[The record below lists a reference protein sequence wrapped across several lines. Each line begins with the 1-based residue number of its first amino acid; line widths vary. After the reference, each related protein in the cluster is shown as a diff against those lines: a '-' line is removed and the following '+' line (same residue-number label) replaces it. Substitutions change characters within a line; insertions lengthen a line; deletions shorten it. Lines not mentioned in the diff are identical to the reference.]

1 MMRRHFAEVLARE
14 GAHLAQVTD
23 GAELA
28 SWRRRVVH
36 ELMDPQSPYAL
47 ALRQTGDVPSRLAFL
62 GCWRGLIAG
71 MVERLL
77 LTPDAGEVTCPS
89 PRTSAEARDADVDA
103 HETAVLILAALHG
116 GGTLSQVAQD
126 PRPLNAALDLA
137 LGRLAAPERGAD
149 DHRTG

>member
-1 MMRRHFAEVLARE
+1 
-14 GAHLAQVTD
+14 
-23 GAELA
+23 
-28 SWRRRVVH
+28 
-36 ELMDPQSPYAL
+36 
-47 ALRQTGDVPSRLAFL
+47 
-62 GCWRGLIAG
+62 
-71 MVERLL
+71 L